1 MAHLKK
7 SSLPLKILHM
17 VMRLMIFFGFVVR
30 IKITSWMYNILY
42 CLAPLY
48 IVGTSDYSLLCLH
61 SLFKAPPYLC
71 VRPVDLNITSF
82 TSCVWFIWV
91 IVTWFHLYFYPFSRP
106 SPLYYNFPVF
116 SVGLT
121 FYLSRYLSFLSI
133 YYLLPIL
140 KRQSLGIMLWSDNR
154 LVITEAKSH
163 GPGHSRL
170 MLRVEC
176 SVTRWLNNFS
186 IFGHFQQ

>member
-61 SLFKAPPYLC
+61 SLFKAPPSLDLC

-121 FYLSRYLSFLSI
+121 FYLSRYLSFPSI

-140 KRQSLGIMLWSDNR
+140 KRQRIDVVLRYNKR
-154 LVITEAKSH
+154 FVITH
-163 GPGHSRL
+163 GPVANL
-170 MLRVEC
+170 INNLR
-176 SVTRWLNNFS
+176 S
-186 IFGHFQQ
+186 